1 MTEENKDQIHFSAK
15 ALKNIARDKRWPK
28 LCNNDCGAWVYY
40 DFDTGVIRN
49 AEYHKND
56 SDHSET
62 CSVLKKAFMIA
73 ASLNWYPSYS
83 FEEQALAFIKSAKE
97 MYLVAVALEKSIE
110 WRKAYNI
117 QARLDWNT
125 EKEKKSKE
133 KQDKRKK
140 GFGFEGFP

>member
-1 MTEENKDQIHFSAK
+1 MTNNEDQIHFSAK
-15 ALKNIARDKRWPK
+15 AIKNRNLPGGWIE

-40 DFDTGVIRN
+40 DFETKTIRN

-83 FEEQALAFIKSAKE
+83 FEEQTQAFIKSAKE
-97 MYLVAVALEKSIE
+97 MFLVALALEKSLE
-110 WRKAYNI
+110 WRKGFNI
-117 QARLDWNT
+117 QARFDWDA
-125 EKEKKSKE
+125 EKKKKTKE
-133 KQDKRKK
+133 KQEKRKEK
-140 GFGFEGFP
+140 EWG